1 MPYVSVLQRY
11 ILYSLC
17 YSSAIP
23 RELTIFGVKKWDANS
38 KHPVKRTPCLNPL
51 SCPVCWLFIFFM
63 QSINIC
69 ICVIFVTSYLIF
81 ILINL

>member
-51 SCPVCWLFIFFM
+51 SCPVCWLFIFLCEVL
-63 QSINIC
+63 IY
-69 ICVIFVTSYLIF
+69 VYVLYLLRI
-81 ILINL
+81 ILFSF